1 MMQYYTPSSL
11 RKPRQEE
18 LKKAN
23 NPNWQVP
30 EWDVTTTYLLNH
42 PDDVGKFHGDP
53 EWTSRV
59 GVPATQWIADSIHI
73 SFGYETIYLDEG
85 KVMNTVAAMD

>member
-11 RKPRQEE
+11 RKLWQEE
-18 LKKAN
+18 LEKAN

-30 EWDVTTTYLLNH
+30 EWDVTTTYLLDH
-42 PDDVGKFHGDP
+42 PDDVKKFHEDP

-73 SFGYETIYLDEG
+73 SFGYETVYLNEG
-85 KVMNTVAAMD
+85 KVRNTVAAMD